1 MNQPHL
7 FMKVSLINPNPTND
21 EIYDTTDVSSLAKS
35 IEDNGLLE
43 PLVISRDGV
52 LISGHRRLAAVKSL
66 GWEDVEVRVVD
77 VENEVIALIEHN
89 RYRTKSE

>member
-1 MNQPHL
+1 
-7 FMKVSLINPNPTND
+7 MKVSLINPNPTND

-66 GWEDVEVRVVD
+66 GWEDVEVHTSFLSIDLTRLRRD
-77 VENEVIALIEHN
+77 TPNKNSIN
-89 RYRTKSE
+89 RLELPY